1 MAKILQYSF
10 RGAARVA
17 ICSQE
22 KRANILL
29 VQNLALVNSSPVGS
43 RTLIDGTGSSCTIWD
58 NSLWYMLF

>member
-17 ICSQE
+17 ICSKE

-43 RTLIDGTGSSCTIWD
+43 RTLIDGTGIHYSIH
-58 NSLWYMLF
+58 